1 MSLIMDDISNS
12 LEKESDNEEKLINK
26 LREFLK
32 KFYENN
38 LPFNIKEQ
46 IFSNNRES
54 KISLEFLLASENYYN
69 GTLSLNSL
77 IEERSRAW
85 KLFDSSAGN
94 FRFFLNLIIYTMYDY
109 KKEDVA
115 KEGGDIDDLISII
128 VIDLN
133 DIHPSL
139 PIRFKEFIKG

>member
-1 MSLIMDDISNS
+1 MDDMSLIMDDISNS

-94 FRFFLNLIIYTMYDY
+94 FRFFLNLII
-109 KKEDVA
+109 
-115 KEGGDIDDLISII
+115 
-128 VIDLN
+128 
-133 DIHPSL
+133 
-139 PIRFKEFIKG
+139 